1 MYRIVE
7 LVNTPILLLLLLLL
21 LLLFIKY
28 ITINTVKKYIFIF
41 FLLRVE

>member
-7 LVNTPILLLLLLLL
+7 LVNTPILLLLLLL